1 MNVDDSLPL
10 QVIHEPRE
18 DNMIDIKAH
27 METQHGGVYSGFLK
41 NIIYGGVDGV
51 ITTFA
56 IVTASYAADLNVK
69 TILVLGLSNVLA
81 DGFSMGFGDYASSYS
96 ERDLYV
102 SERSK
107 ETIEYERNRDFETD
121 ELTQFYMQKG
131 MSKEDSEAIVAT
143 LSKSSYK
150 EIFIDHMMLLEFNMC
165 EPDENQEIVKKA
177 ISTVVSFYVFGL
189 FPLMIYIVA
198 RLINFHNKHF
208 IFAWCT
214 VVCAFTLFSIGA
226 FGAYISKRPL
236 VSGGMVTLSNGA
248 IASALAYL
256 IGYSMNTLLN

>member
-1 MNVDDSLPL
+1 MNVDDSRPL
-10 QVIHEPRE
+10 QVIHEAP
-18 DNMIDIKAH
+18 IDIQTH
-27 METQHGGVYSGFLK
+27 VETQHGGVYSGFLR
-41 NIIYGGVDGV
+41 NIIYGVVDGV

-96 ERDLYV
+96 ERDLYI
-102 SERSK
+102 SERKK
-107 ETIEYERNRDFETD
+107 EIIEYDRNRYFETD
-121 ELTQFYMQKG
+121 ELTQLYMQKG
-131 MSKEDSEAIVAT
+131 MSREDSEAIVAT
-143 LSKSSYK
+143 LSNPYNK
-150 EIFIDHMMLLEFNMC
+150 ELFIDHMMMMEFNMC
-165 EPDENQEIVKKA
+165 EPDENQEIMKKA

-189 FPLMIYIVA
+189 FPLTIYIVA
-198 RLINFHNKHF
+198 RLIHFHNKHF

-226 FGAYISKRPL
+226 FGAHISKRPL
-236 VSGGMVTLSNGA
+236 ISGGVVTLSNGA